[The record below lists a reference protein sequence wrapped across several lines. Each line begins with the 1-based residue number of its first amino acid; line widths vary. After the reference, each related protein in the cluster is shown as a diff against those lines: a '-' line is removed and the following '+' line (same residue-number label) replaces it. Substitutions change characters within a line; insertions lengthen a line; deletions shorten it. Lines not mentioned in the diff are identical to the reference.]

1 MDQSGYMN
9 SVANRNFE
17 APLNAIEEEK
27 DQVDELDEYDK
38 RMGNALRGNNQQTR
52 KVSWAL

>member
-27 DQVDELDEYDK
+27 DQVDELDEQDV
-38 RMGNALRGNNQQTR
+38 GPE
-52 KVSWAL
+52 V